1 MTVTRDVVI
10 DLLPGYF
17 AGDLSGDSRALVEA
31 HMAGDPEL
39 ARMAERFRRMLERA
53 PSPGAGDAGRQQAET
68 LARAR
73 RAEQRRGEFR
83 GLALGYGM
91 AAGLLLAG
99 GLWRIVDADRAY
111 VIGATFGAVA
121 LLSTAGWL
129 LARRRP
135 EWFASETYWG
145 A

>member
-17 AGDLSGDSRALVEA
+17 AGDLSADSRGLVDA
-31 HMAGDPEL
+31 HLATDPEF
-39 ARMAERFRRMLERA
+39 ARMAERFGRLLDRA
-53 PSPGAGDAGRQQAET
+53 APPAAEAARQQTET

-73 RAEQRRGEFR
+73 RAQQRRGEFR
-83 GLALGYGM
+83 GLAIGYGM
-91 AAGLLLAG
+91 AALLLLGG
-99 GLWRIVDADRAY
+99 GLWRLVDADRAY

-121 LLSTAGWL
+121 LLCIGGWL
-129 LARRRP
+129 LAERRP
-135 EWFASETYWG
+135 EWFANEKYWG